1 MEACDHSVTLK
12 PAGWEV
18 SNSPGEA
25 LALSLHVEES
35 QGHPGRKEHARK
47 TAILEG
53 DVLLRH
59 PMDALRG
66 KMNVSMEPL
75 SNPDPL
81 NEKQGF
87 YQENNRTPIHSTVTV
102 LMNGSYQLDIA

>member
-1 MEACDHSVTLK
+1 MEECGHSATLK

-25 LALSLHVEES
+25 LAPSLHVEGS
-35 QGHPGRKEHARK
+35 QGHPGRKAHARK

-53 DVLLRH
+53 DALPSH
-59 PMDALRG
+59 PMDALGG

-75 SNPDPL
+75 PNPDHYKG
-81 NEKQGF
+81 NRGF
-87 YQENNRTPIHSTVTV
+87 YQENNRTPVHSAVTV
-102 LMNGSYQLDIA
+102 LINGSYQLDIA